1 MLLKSPVP
9 KKSSLKGFL
18 AVVLFALT
26 ATFLHS
32 QQAGDY
38 RSTGSGNWTNAGVW
52 EVFNG
57 TAWVPATTY
66 PGQLPGT
73 NDVLIRGGN
82 TIRLGSTIP
91 NGILALRVGD
101 GVGATDTLEV
111 NNNAELNTPL
121 IDLQTGGFA
130 IWTSN
135 VTLTLPAGA
144 AFVVSGGTLDDGRPC
159 SAAKRLVIGSRIY
172 STCNGGAG
180 ADYSFQELND
190 LGGSLAVSPTSN
202 SPACEGTDLTLF
214 ANPSGAGS
222 AGATFSWTGTGPGG
236 YTFSSALEN
245 PVLTGLAAGSYTF
258 SITITDSSGFTSSS
272 SVAAE
277 VLAGVIISTQPAD
290 QSAAPG
296 ASVTFEVTASG
307 VGAYQWEVSIDGGLN
322 FSPLADGAK
331 YTGSQ
336 TAQLQVNNLQASE
349 QGNLFRVSLEPATPG
364 CPTLLSQPALL
375 EVSPATV
382 ISNRR
387 ITFRVT
393 Q

>member
-1 MLLKSPVP
+1 MPIKSPIY
-9 KKSSLKGFL
+9 KKSGLKGFL
-18 AVVLFALT
+18 TVVLFALA
-26 ATFLHS
+26 ATIMNG

-38 RSTGSGNWTNAGVW
+38 RSTGSGNWTNSGVW

-57 TAWVPATTY
+57 TAWVAATTY

-91 NGILALRVGD
+91 NGIGTLRVGD
-101 GVGATDTLEV
+101 GLGATDTLEV
-111 NNNAELNTPL
+111 NNNAFLNTPL

-130 IWTSN
+130 IWTNN
-135 VTLTLPAGA
+135 VTLTLPAGS
-144 AFVVSGGTLDDGRPC
+144 AFMVSGGTLDDGKPC

-190 LGGSLAVSPTSN
+190 AGGSLAVSPTSN
-202 SPACEGTDLTLF
+202 SPVCEGTGLTLF

-222 AGATFSWTGTGPGG
+222 AGATFSWTGAGPGG

-245 PVLTGLAAGSYTF
+245 PVIAGLAAGSYTF

-272 SVAAE
+272 TLTAE
-277 VLAGVIISTQPAD
+277 VTAGVILSVQPAD
-290 QSAAPG
+290 QQAAPG
-296 ASVTFEVTASG
+296 ASATFEVTASG

-331 YTGSQ
+331 FTGSQ

-349 QGNLFRVSLEPATPG
+349 HGSLFRVSLEPATPG
-364 CPTLLSQPALL
+364 CPTLLSQPAALV
-375 EVSPATV
+375 VSPATV

>member
-1 MLLKSPVP
+1 MPIKSPIP
-9 KKSSLKGFL
+9 NKSGLKGFL
-18 AVVLFALT
+18 TVVLFALA
-26 ATFLHS
+26 ATIMYG

-38 RSTGSGNWTNAGVW
+38 RSTGSGNWTNSGVW

-57 TAWVPATTY
+57 TAWVAATTY

-91 NGILALRVGD
+91 NGIGTLRVGD
-101 GVGATDTLEV
+101 GLGATDTLEV
-111 NNNAELNTPL
+111 NNNAFLNTPL

-130 IWTSN
+130 IWTNN
-135 VTLTLPAGA
+135 VTLTLPAGS
-144 AFVVSGGTLDDGRPC
+144 AFMVSGGTLDDGKPC

-190 LGGSLAVSPTSN
+190 AGGSLAVSPTSN
-202 SPACEGTDLTLF
+202 SPVCEGTGLTLF

-222 AGATFSWTGTGPGG
+222 AGATFSWTGAGPGG

-245 PVLTGLAAGSYTF
+245 PVIAGLAAGSYTF

-272 SVAAE
+272 TLTAE
-277 VLAGVIISTQPAD
+277 VTAGVILSVQPAD
-290 QSAAPG
+290 QQAAPG
-296 ASVTFEVTASG
+296 ASATFEVTASG

-331 YTGSQ
+331 FTGSQ

-349 QGNLFRVSLEPATPG
+349 HGSLFRVSLEPATPG
-364 CPTLLSQPALL
+364 CPTLLSQPAALV
-375 EVSPATV
+375 VSPATV